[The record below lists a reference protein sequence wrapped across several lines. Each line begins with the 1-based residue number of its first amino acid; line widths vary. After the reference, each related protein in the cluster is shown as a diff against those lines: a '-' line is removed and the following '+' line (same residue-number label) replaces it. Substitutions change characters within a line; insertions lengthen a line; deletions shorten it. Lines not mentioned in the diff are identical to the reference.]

1 MMTNNSGKFITQIS
15 NIETE
20 MTATEMSPLI
30 PEAPKVTLL
39 QTVED
44 YFGKFWWMWLLI
56 LLVMIKRK

>member
-30 PEAPKVTLL
+30 PDAPKVTLL

>member
-1 MMTNNSGKFITQIS
+1 MTNNSGKFITQIS
-15 NIETE
+15 NLETE

>member
-30 PEAPKVTLL
+30 PDAPKVTLL

-56 LLVMIKRK
+56 LLVMIKSK